1 MDAVVRGRR
10 VQPLAEI
17 LADEFRDRAY
27 KTDLATLVGDR
38 SNEEIER
45 WVDELTEAQL
55 GVKCSGGLFASKS
68 VGAVFG
74 IVLDNGEPAVLKLFN
89 HTYSQAELAAMHHCM
104 ASAGAQGYPAPR
116 LRSELFQADPGVWA
130 AFYAYVDGDQ
140 RDAHEPVVRRE
151 LARSLAELT
160 ALLAPHDP
168 TDLPL
173 TPTHLESLWPPA
185 WRVWDRVELDNEES
199 RFIDGHAA
207 AAQRAIKKSKLPR
220 IVAHLDWGVK
230 NVRFRDNTVC
240 AVYDWDSLHG
250 ASEAECA
257 GRAAA
262 QFTAQWDIPALLTP
276 TPDEA
281 KAFLEE
287 YQTARG
293 KRFSRAER
301 TVAAHAARYLVA
313 HVARQELASGI
324 PEGDNF
330 RGLLRGYDDE
340 PLL

>member
-17 LADEFRDRAY
+17 LAEEFRDRAY
-27 KTDLATLVGDR
+27 RDDLATLVGDR
-38 SNEEIER
+38 SHEELER
-45 WVDELTEAQL
+45 WIDELTLAEL
-55 GVKCSGGLFASKS
+55 GVACGGGLFAMKS

-74 IVLDNGEPAVLKLFN
+74 IVLETGEPAVLKLFN
-89 HTYSQAELAAMHHCM
+89 QAHKESELVAMHRFM
-104 ASAGAQGYPAPR
+104 AIAAAQGYPAPR
-116 LRSELFQADPGVWA
+116 MRSELFQAAPGIWG
-130 AFYAYVDGDQ
+130 AFYAYLDGDQ
-140 RDAHEPVVRRE
+140 RDAHLPVVRRE

-160 ALLAPHDP
+160 ALLAPIDASE
-168 TDLPL
+168 LPL
-173 TPTHLESLWPPA
+173 TPTRLDSLWPPSHRIWERREVDDDDA
-185 WRVWDRVELDNEES
+185 
-199 RFIDGHAA
+199 RFIDAHGA
-207 AAQRAIKKSKLPR
+207 AAQSVIKKSKLPR
-220 IVAHLDWGVK
+220 IAAHLDWGVK
-230 NVRFRDNTVC
+230 NVRFRDDTVC
-240 AVYDWDSLHG
+240 AVYDWDSLFA

-293 KRFSRAER
+293 KRFSRTER
-301 TVAAHAARYLVA
+301 SVAAASARYLVA
-313 HVARQELASGI
+313 HVARQELSTGI

-330 RGLLRGYDDE
+330 RGLLRGYESE

>member
-17 LADEFRDRAY
+17 LAEEFRDREY
-27 KTDLATLVGDR
+27 KDDLATLVGDR

-45 WVDELTEAQL
+45 WVDELTESQL
-55 GVKCSGGLFASKS
+55 GARCSGGLFATKS

-74 IVLDNGEPAVLKLFN
+74 IVLENGEPAVLKLFN
-89 HTYSQAELAAMHHCM
+89 QTYTEPELATMQRCM
-104 ASAGAQGYPAPR
+104 ASAAVQGYPVPR
-116 LRSELFQADPGVWA
+116 MRSELFQASAGVWG
-130 AFYAYVDGDQ
+130 AFYAYLDGDQ
-140 RDAHEPVVRRE
+140 RDAHLPVVRRE
-151 LARSLAELT
+151 LARSLAQLT
-160 ALLAPHDP
+160 TLLAPLDVKE
-168 TDLPL
+168 LPL
-173 TPTHLESLWPPA
+173 TPTRLDSLWPPPQ
-185 WRVWDRVELDNEES
+185 RIWDRRELDNDDT
-199 RFIDGHAA
+199 RFIDEQGA
-207 AAQRAIKKSKLPR
+207 AAQRAIKKTKLPR
-220 IVAHLDWGVK
+220 IAAHLDWGVK
-230 NVRFRDNTVC
+230 NVRFRDDTVC
-240 AVYDWDSLHG
+240 AVYDWDSLHA

-287 YQTARG
+287 YQAARG
-293 KRFSRAER
+293 KRFSRTER
-301 TVAAHAARYLVA
+301 TVAGASARYLVA
-313 HVARQELASGI
+313 QVARLELARGI

-330 RGLLRGYDDE
+330 RGLLRGYESD

>member
-17 LADEFRDRAY
+17 LAEEFRDRVY
-27 KTDLATLVGDR
+27 KNDLATLVGDR

-45 WVDELTEAQL
+45 WVEELTLANL
-55 GVKCSGGLFASKS
+55 GVRTNGGLFVTKS
-68 VGAVFG
+68 VAAVFG
-74 IVLDNGEPAVLKLFN
+74 IVLESGEPAILKLFN
-89 HTYSQAELAAMHHCM
+89 QTCSHGQLAAMHRCM
-104 ASAGAQGYPAPR
+104 ASAAAQGYPVPR
-116 LRSELFQADPGVWA
+116 MRSELFEASTGIWG
-130 AFYAYVDGDQ
+130 AFYAYLDGDQ
-140 RDAHEPVVRRE
+140 RDAHLPVVRRE

-160 ALLAPHDP
+160 ALLAPLDP
-168 TDLPL
+168 ADLPL
-173 TPTHLESLWPPA
+173 TPTRLDTLWPAPQ
-185 WRVWDRVELDNEES
+185 RVWDRAELDNDDT

-207 AAQRAIKKSKLPR
+207 IAQRAIKKSKLPR
-220 IVAHLDWGVK
+220 IAAHLDWGVK

-240 AVYDWDSLHG
+240 AVYDWDSLHA

-287 YQTARG
+287 YQAARG

-301 TVAAHAARYLVA
+301 TVAAASAHYLVA
-313 HVARQELASGI
+313 HVARLELATGI

-330 RGLLRGYDDE
+330 RGLLRSYDSD